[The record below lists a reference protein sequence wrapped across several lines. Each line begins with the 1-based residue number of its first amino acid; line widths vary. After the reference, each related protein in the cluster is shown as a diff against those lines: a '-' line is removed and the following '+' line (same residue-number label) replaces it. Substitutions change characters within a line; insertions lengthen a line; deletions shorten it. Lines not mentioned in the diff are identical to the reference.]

1 MVVDGRHHLQRQRI
15 AAVSTRSEYRIANRS
30 TLFSQVVDDY
40 IYYLTERDS
49 IDKCHS
55 WLQSTT
61 FGTEYLSFKSS
72 QAGGHVEGT
81 LRDAGRRVARL
92 KPSTLHIVFG

>member
-15 AAVSTRSEYRIANRS
+15 AAVSTKSEYRIANRS

-40 IYYLTERDS
+40 MYYLTERDS
-49 IDKCHS
+49 IDKCHL

-61 FGTEYLSFKSS
+61 FGTEYLSFS
-72 QAGGHVEGT
+72 
-81 LRDAGRRVARL
+81 LPRL
-92 KPSTLHIVFG
+92 AATWKALCAMLGAVWRA

>member
-1 MVVDGRHHLQRQRI
+1 MVVDGRHYLQRQRI

-30 TLFSQVVDDY
+30 ILFSQVVDDY
-40 IYYLTERDS
+40 ITERDS

-61 FGTEYLSFKSS
+61 FGTEYLSFS
-72 QAGGHVEGT
+72 
-81 LRDAGRRVARL
+81 LRRL
-92 KPSTLHIVFG
+92 AATWKALCAMLGAVWRA

>member
-30 TLFSQVVDDY
+30 TLFPQVVDDY
-40 IYYLTERDS
+40 MYYLTERDS

-61 FGTEYLSFKSS
+61 FGTEYLSFS
-72 QAGGHVEGT
+72 
-81 LRDAGRRVARL
+81 LRRL
-92 KPSTLHIVFG
+92 AATWKALCAMLGAVWRA